1 MSFENIKLEKGMY
14 NVRGGITAALE
25 SIDPSENY
33 KGTELEG
40 LDAYQ
45 RQLKRFD
52 IKVAGSNSDVIEKFF
67 STTDSAALFPEYIAR
82 AVHTGIT
89 EENVLKDIVATT
101 THINGMDYRSITS
114 DPSNS
119 QKELKEVAEGEAIPE
134 TTIDTSDKLV
144 TLKKRGRMLV
154 ASYEALKFQRLDL
167 FTITL
172 KQIGSYIA
180 RQQFTDATLELFTDI
195 SAKDIAG
202 EALAFGDLITLWNS
216 LYPYN
221 LNTIIASPEAL
232 KDIILLPEFQNAN
245 NGFNFAGTGKLDKPM
260 GAKLLRAHNLSGKS
274 LIAFDK
280 NYALE
285 MIIASD
291 VSVDYD
297 RIIDRQLERAAI
309 TSIAGF
315 SKIFNDSIT
324 RLVI

>member
-52 IKVAGSNSDVIEKFF
+52 IKVAGANSDVIEKFF
-67 STTDSAALFPEYIAR
+67 STTDSAALFPEYISR
-82 AVHTGIT
+82 AVHTGIV
-89 EENVLKDIVATT
+89 EDNILNDIVATT
-101 THINGMDYRSITS
+101 THINGMDYRSIV
-114 DPSNS
+114 SNPTDE
-119 QKELKEVAEGEAIPE
+119 QKELQDVDEGAAIPE
-134 TTIDTSDKLV
+134 TTIHTSDKLV
-144 TLKKRGRMLV
+144 NLKKRGRMLV

-172 KQIGSYIA
+172 KQIGAYIA
-180 RQQFTDATLELFTDI
+180 RQQFNDAVNVLYTGTASEDP
-195 SAKDIAG
+195 AG
-202 EALAFGDLITLWNS
+202 DALAFGDLITLWNS
-216 LYPYN
+216 LAPYK
-221 LNTIIASPEAL
+221 LNTIIASPDAL
-232 KDIILLPEFQNAN
+232 KSIVLLPEFQNVN
-245 NGFNFAGTGKLDKPM
+245 NGFNFAGTGNLDKPI
-260 GAKLLRAHNLSGKS
+260 GAKLLRSNNMSGTS
-274 LIAFDK
+274 LVAFDK

-285 MIIASD
+285 MIVASD

-297 RIIDRQLERAAI
+297 RLIDRQLERAAI

-315 SKIFNDSIT
+315 SKIFDDSV
-324 RLVI
+324 LKMVV

>member
-52 IKVAGSNSDVIEKFF
+52 IKVAGANSDTIEKFF
-67 STTDSAALFPEYIAR
+67 STTDSAALFPEYISR
-82 AVHTGIT
+82 AVHTGIV
-89 EENVLKDIVATT
+89 EDNVLNDIVATT
-101 THINGMDYRSITS
+101 THINSMDYRSIASNPKS
-114 DPSNS
+114 DQRN
-119 QKELKEVAEGEAIPE
+119 LYEVEEGAVIPE
-134 TTIDTSDKLV
+134 ANVTISDSLV
-144 TLKKRGRMLV
+144 SLKKRGIMLV

-172 KQIGSYIA
+172 KQIGANIA
-180 RQQFTDATLELFTDI
+180 KQQFADATNTLFMGTV
-195 SAKDIAG
+195 AKDPEG
-202 EALAFGDLITLWNS
+202 DTLAYSDLVTLWNE
-216 LYPYN
+216 LEPYKF
-221 LNTIIASPEAL
+221 NTIIASPEAL
-232 KDIILLPEFQNAN
+232 KSIVLLPEFQNAN
-245 NGFNFAGTGKLDKPM
+245 NGFNFASTGNLDTPM
-260 GAKLLRAHNLSGKS
+260 GAKLYRSKSLSGNT

-285 MIIASD
+285 KIVASD

-309 TSIAGF
+309 TSITGF
-315 SKIFNDSIT
+315 SKIFSDAII
-324 RLVI
+324 RLVV